1 MVHID
6 KLGEL
11 ERDDEF
17 PWFTSE
23 PIEIPCLD
31 GERLRF
37 VLEDVDTDERPEEFA
52 LAVAR
57 FLSLTTHDRDHAAPH
72 VFAVYRENLDSF
84 VDEAA
89 APQIASPAEVWDYV
103 DAREIRVSRRGCGDK
118 KVYVGIMADC
128 DWEEEHGLQLV
139 YRGGFELCRVS
150 DQDGHL
156 TNTEAHGAPESDD
169 RIVWTYSFN
178 E

>member
-11 ERDDEF
+11 EKDDEF

-23 PIEIPCLD
+23 RIEIPFLA

-37 VLEDVDTDERPEEFA
+37 VLERVETDERPEEFTA
-52 LAVAR
+52 AIAR
-57 FLSLTTHDRDHAAPH
+57 FLAMTTRDRDHAAPY

-84 VDEAA
+84 VDEAS
-89 APQIASPAEVWDYV
+89 APQIASPDEVWEHV
-103 DAREIRVSRRGCGDK
+103 EATEIRVSRRHCGDK
-118 KVYVGIMADC
+118 KVYVELKAEC

-139 YRGGFELCRVS
+139 YREGFQLCRVS
-150 DQDGHL
+150 EQDGHL
-156 TNTEAHGAPESDD
+156 TNTEAHGAPATDD
-169 RIVWTYSFN
+169 RIVWTYSSN